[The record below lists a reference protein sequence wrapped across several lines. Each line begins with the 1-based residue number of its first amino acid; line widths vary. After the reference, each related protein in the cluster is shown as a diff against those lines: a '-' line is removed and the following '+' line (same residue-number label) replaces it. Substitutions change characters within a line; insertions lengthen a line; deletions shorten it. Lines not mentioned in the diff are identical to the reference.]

1 MRESICISPHAKKS
15 SACAKLSAACDG
27 VDESRTRVRKPVHRP
42 STIIVYSLRFPRQPG
57 NRHPDC
63 FGSFMIRPRAQS
75 FARVVSRMIDARVS
89 ACGCTESDS
98 RGLFRLQ
105 RADNYCQRLYLGWDL
120 THRPADSFSGFTAPV
135 ETFTT
140 PCNNQYNHFPRIGQ
154 PRREC
159 RQCSCTETHPER
171 RRQRLYSLKA
181 RSMSRFASFFAM
193 SALLS

>member
-1 MRESICISPHAKKS
+1 MKKKQN
-15 SACAKLSAACDG
+15 SAPGRAMKKPYPKTDRIRFFHG

-75 FARVVSRMIDARVS
+75 FARVVSCMIDARVS
-89 ACGCTESDS
+89 ACRCTESDS
-98 RGLFRLQ
+98 LSLVRLQ
-105 RADNYCQRLYLGWDL
+105 RADNYLQRLYLGWEL

-140 PCNNQYNHFPRIGQ
+140 PY
-154 PRREC
+154 
-159 RQCSCTETHPER
+159 
-171 RRQRLYSLKA
+171 
-181 RSMSRFASFFAM
+181 
-193 SALLS
+193 